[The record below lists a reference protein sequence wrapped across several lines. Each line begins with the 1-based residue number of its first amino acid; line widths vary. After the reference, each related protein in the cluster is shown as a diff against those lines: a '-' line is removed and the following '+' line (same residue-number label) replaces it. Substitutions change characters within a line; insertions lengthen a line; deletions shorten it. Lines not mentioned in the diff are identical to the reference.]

1 MQLPCSCYI
10 KPHIKHLCN
19 IAGWLP
25 FNPAVLL
32 TTCCSALQYWR
43 QHGTQPFSIA
53 SHMQLFQ
60 HCKPHSTHPFN
71 TTSHTPLGPL
81 ILYSAC
87 RSALQCCSPPVSQPC
102 TLKATWCTTCHSTL
116 HQCRSWHT
124 TCHSTLHP
132 CRPFSFQP
140 FIMARSTSLKQLLL
154 KKLLWMSLI
163 WIQEINSIGQRN
175 LWSTLMWTHWVLCI
189 DSKDSNLPFTDYL
202 MPYILTITFGL
213 HNQKNWCTTL
223 LHQTLLKCNIA
234 NICSAPWDTWMNYIT
249 T

>member
-1 MQLPCSCYI
+1 MQLPCSGYM

-19 IAGWLP
+19 IVGCLP
-25 FNPAVLL
+25 FNSAVLL

-71 TTSHTPLGPL
+71 ITSHTQLGPL

-87 RSALQCCSPPVSQPC
+87 QSALQCCSPPVSQPC
-102 TLKATWCTTCHSTL
+102 TLQATWCTTCHSTL
-116 HQCRSWHT
+116 QQCRSWHT
-124 TCHSTLHP
+124 TCHSTLHH

-154 KKLLWMSLI
+154 KKLLWMSFI

-175 LWSTLMWTHWVLCI
+175 LWSTLMWHTGCCALIQKTPICLLQTFWCPTFLKSPLVYTIRKI
-189 DSKDSNLPFTDYL
+189 DA
-202 MPYILTITFGL
+202 L
-213 HNQKNWCTTL
+213 HCYTRR
-223 LHQTLLKCNIA
+223 
-234 NICSAPWDTWMNYIT
+234 CSSAI
-249 T
+249 